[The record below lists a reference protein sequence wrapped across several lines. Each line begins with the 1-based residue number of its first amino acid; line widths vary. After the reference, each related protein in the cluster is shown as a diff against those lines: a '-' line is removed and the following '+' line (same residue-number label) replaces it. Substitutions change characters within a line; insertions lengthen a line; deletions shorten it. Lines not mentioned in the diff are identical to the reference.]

1 MEPVTNIASENAR
14 TWIDIIQYE
23 GVIVVL
29 FLISLVLVVFSFFS
43 LISFI
48 QKQITTLKDR
58 KANSKA
64 KEILAQAE
72 KLAKEIIVDAS
83 VQADNKRV
91 LFEEEYTDALK
102 EDKQAIKQFLDT
114 YRLDLEKSIT
124 ETSRMINEKN
134 LLATESFSGSLNSI
148 EQHVVQNAD
157 NAKESLN
164 LFVNKSEEIIN
175 RLNHEIENVEG
186 GIQQLSA
193 TLSHVAENKID
204 ENTKIIQSEL
214 KRISNETAS
223 SIETVAKSMNETLQS
238 TMDQEIKAVRQ
249 ELENYQ
255 KLRRQMVDEKI
266 LTLVEETAQIA
277 LQKELSM
284 QNQAE
289 LVYRSLEEAKQ
300 KGVFS

>member
-1 MEPVTNIASENAR
+1 M
-14 TWIDIIQYE
+14 
-23 GVIVVL
+23 
-29 FLISLVLVVFSFFS
+29 
-43 LISFI
+43 
-48 QKQITTLKDR
+48 
-58 KANSKA
+58 
-64 KEILAQAE
+64 
-72 KLAKEIIVDAS
+72 
-83 VQADNKRV
+83 
-91 LFEEEYTDALK
+91 
-102 EDKQAIKQFLDT
+102 
-114 YRLDLEKSIT
+114 
-124 ETSRMINEKN
+124 
-134 LLATESFSGSLNSI
+134 
-148 EQHVVQNAD
+148 
-157 NAKESLN
+157 
-164 LFVNKSEEIIN
+164 
-175 RLNHEIENVEG
+175 
-186 GIQQLSA
+186 
-193 TLSHVAENKID
+193 AENKID